1 MLISPRLENVR
12 VSAGLWVVD
21 PPPLPGGRSV
31 DIDST
36 VPLPNRIQRDR
47 VGNFLKELGGCP
59 CEGDSAEPEL
69 DLDFDPIGDLAG
81 LF

>member
-1 MLISPRLENVR
+1 M
-12 VSAGLWVVD
+12 
-21 PPPLPGGRSV
+21 